1 MRSKLSM
8 LWSVGVFAV
17 LTALVLWLPVDWA
30 LEALELHR
38 ARRRHAFAVLAIVL
52 GLILMIGL
60 VRQRWLWSLVLIGVV
75 MAVMVRLIYFGVVH
89 FSGAGFTDD
98 FFTHLEWQS
107 VDVAIKE
114 YGAWLLLALVALVT
128 LFGLGLLA
136 HQQRPKWS
144 LWPAAVVLLFSLLV
158 LAATRAVLPEWQLI
172 RAWQAWSEPLAMEI
186 SVDRRRAFA
195 RLNVLDTEV
204 LPKRRV
210 RATAAE
216 QPKNLIPVYLE
227 SVGVNLTN
235 REDWPGLMPN
245 LEQLMAEH
253 AWLDHVW
260 TSSYTTIEGITNTQ
274 CGTLFSFRRGSDS
287 LAEGDR
293 LAEELPCLGDV
304 LNRAGY
310 HQVYMGGAGMGFAG
324 KGNFL
329 AAHGYDELLGLEH
342 WREQGLS
349 QRLGKWG
356 LSDAE
361 LFDLS
366 IAEIRRLRQ
375 SDQPFNLT
383 LLTIGTHLPGY
394 LYRECEPYSYGGH
407 RFLDALHCG
416 DQLLG
421 RWLHQLQAENLLE
434 DTVVVITADHH
445 VFPNPDMRGLFGDD
459 VLDRRLPFVV
469 LGDDLPPPA
478 HATGAGYDLA
488 PTVLDLLGVEHNAR
502 FMLGRSLV
510 TRNTRPDYFLKR
522 YGAIH
527 DQRVVRPGDVPC
539 ADAPRARL
547 TLPLTDCER
556 SELLGLIHN
565 TLVVASQQ
573 RSQVV
578 CEEIGD
584 VSSSWV
590 SLPTDAAAPL
600 QLTIAGESQAERF
613 VFRSRPVA
621 PTRRGLYGLL
631 LNEHGEVLR
640 RRFVPLSDAQD
651 GVPEDWF
658 DEPGGH
664 EWVILYHVGGR
675 DSAIPPSIEIRD
687 QIGRSVMQRT
697 LVSEQTGSVELD
709 LRARFCPEHS
719 N

>member
-1 MRSKLSM
+1 MRSKLTM
-8 LWSVGVFAV
+8 LWGVGGFIL
-17 LTALVLWLPVDWA
+17 LTGLVLWLPVDWA

-38 ARRRHAFAVLAIVL
+38 VRRRHVLAVLAILLALVVML
-52 GLILMIGL
+52 GLI
-60 VRQRWLWSLVLIGVV
+60 RQRWLWSVVLIGVV
-75 MAVMVRLIYFGVVH
+75 VAVMVRLTYFGLVH
-89 FSGAGFTDD
+89 FSGAGFSDD
-98 FFTHLEWQS
+98 FFNHLEWQS
-107 VDVAIKE
+107 VQVTFKE
-114 YGAWLLLALVALVT
+114 YGSWLLLALVAMVALV
-128 LFGLGLLA
+128 GLGVLA
-136 HQQRPKWS
+136 HQRRPKWS
-144 LWPAAVVLLFSLLV
+144 LWPAAVALGFSLLV

-186 SVDRRRAFA
+186 SADRRRAFT

-204 LPKRRV
+204 VPKRRV

-216 QPKNLIPVYLE
+216 QPKNLILVYLE
-227 SVGVNLTN
+227 SVGVNLAN

-253 AWLDHVW
+253 AWLDHMW
-260 TSSYTTIEGITNTQ
+260 TSSYTTIEGITNSQ

-304 LNRAGY
+304 LHRAGY

-349 QRLGKWG
+349 QRPGKWG

-375 SDQPFNLT
+375 SGQPFNLT

-394 LYRECEPYSYGGH
+394 LYRECEPYVYGEH
-407 RFLDALHCG
+407 RFLDALHCS

-421 RWLHQLQAENLLE
+421 RWLDRLQAENLLE

-445 VFPNPDMRGLFGDD
+445 VFPNPDMRGLFGED
-459 VLDRRLPFVV
+459 VLDRRLPFIV
-469 LGDDLPPPA
+469 LGDELLSPA

-527 DQRVVRPGDVPC
+527 DQRVTRPGDVPC

-556 SELLGLIHN
+556 SELLGLIHS

-573 RSQVV
+573 LSQVV
-578 CEEIGD
+578 CEPAGD
-584 VSSSWV
+584 VSSNWV
-590 SLPTDAAAPL
+590 SLPNDADAPL
-600 QLTIAGESQAERF
+600 QLVIGGEPQAERF
-613 VFRSRPVA
+613 VFRSRPVPA
-621 PTRRGLYGLL
+621 TRRGLYGLV

-640 RRFVPLSDAQD
+640 RRFVPLSYAQ
-651 GVPEDWF
+651 GTVPEDWF

-664 EWVILYHVGGR
+664 EWVILRHVGGR

-687 QIGRSVMQRT
+687 QLGQTVMQRA
-697 LVSEQTGSVELD
+697 LVNEETGSVELD
-709 LRARFCPEHS
+709 LSVRFCPEYS
-719 N
+719 D